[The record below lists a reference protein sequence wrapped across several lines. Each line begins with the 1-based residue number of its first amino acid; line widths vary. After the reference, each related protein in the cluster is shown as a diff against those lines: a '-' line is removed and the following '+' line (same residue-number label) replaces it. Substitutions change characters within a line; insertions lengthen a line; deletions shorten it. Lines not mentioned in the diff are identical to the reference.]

1 MSVSAADMIGH
12 DGTPTPT
19 SSRKRKHTDEERA
32 QRKKLKKQKYLEVE
46 TSSETMGH
54 DETRIATENKKRRRK
69 GQDAGVHERIA
80 AQQKAHTGVQ
90 LPTLQEDAVALFTE
104 ESPMIRKKGKKR
116 KALAEAEDATTRQE
130 DIELP
135 DAGNETLI
143 SSPPVT
149 KSTISTTQSTPPSES
164 IENSPFSTARVSL
177 YVPCPAISLTTA
189 LPSLISTHLTPL
201 LLTYYAPLNGILLSM
216 TDASISS
223 AAANSPGQP
232 LLLPPSQPL
241 PNQPQLAL
249 CADEA
254 GVSFTWLTFT
264 ATTFNPAPNSTLSG
278 YINVAS
284 EGFIGLILY
293 NYFQVGIPK
302 TRIPRGWKW
311 TAPGGSGGSG
321 SGSGTSSSKK
331 QPKKGRIR
339 DAESEETFQQ
349 SRSTPA
355 IPDSQ
360 MGAPNHDTGAA
371 HDAESNATM
380 LQNTGYWTRTD
391 GSVVSDSH
399 PLSFRVVDCEIVPS
413 STRGNVDKTALQIEG
428 TLLDEEEET
437 RIVDEDRA
445 KFERAQDKAHGRA
458 RSPGARNQANMMSG
472 GLGVLSREGSVAAT
486 ASRHRVRY

>member
-1 MSVSAADMIGH
+1 MSVSAADMVGR
-12 DGTPTPT
+12 DGTLTPT
-19 SSRKRKHTDEERA
+19 SSRKRKHTDEEQA
-32 QRKKLKKQKYLEVE
+32 QRKKLKKQKHLEVE
-46 TSSETMGH
+46 NSSEVVAH
-54 DETRIATENKKRRRK
+54 HEIRSATENKKRRRK
-69 GQDAGVHERIA
+69 GQDAGVHELPV
-80 AQQKAHTGVQ
+80 AQQEAHRGVE
-90 LPTLQEDAVALFTE
+90 LPALQENAVALATE
-104 ESPMIRKKGKKR
+104 ETPVIRKKGKKR
-116 KALAEAEDATTRQE
+116 KAIAEAGHAATEQE

-135 DAGNETLI
+135 DAEDEALT
-143 SSPPVT
+143 SPQVT
-149 KSTISTTQSTPPSES
+149 KSTVSTLQPTPPSES
-164 IENSPFSTARVSL
+164 IENSPFYTTRVSL
-177 YVPCPAISLTTA
+177 YVPCPAISLNTT

-201 LLTYYAPLNGILLSM
+201 LLTYYAPLNGILLSI

-232 LLLPPSQPL
+232 LLLPPLPPL

-254 GVSFTWLTFT
+254 GVSFTWLTVT

-311 TAPGGSGGSG
+311 TAPGGPAD

-331 QPKKGRIR
+331 QSKKGRIR
-339 DAESEETFQQ
+339 DAESEESSQQ
-349 SRSTPA
+349 NGSTTA

-360 MGAPNHDTGAA
+360 TDATHHDTDANHDADST
-371 HDAESNATM
+371 ATI

-391 GSVVSDSH
+391 GSIVSDSS

-413 STRGNVDKTALQIEG
+413 STRGNADKSALQIEG
-428 TLLDEEEET
+428 TLLDEEEEN
-437 RIVDEDRA
+437 RIVEEERA

-472 GLGVLSREGSVAAT
+472 GLGVLSREGSVAA
-486 ASRHRVRY
+486 AGLRHRVRY